1 MLINK
6 LCKTHWTQAIILP
19 MNWLRLLTASSSECE
34 DDQDLERIIKSGNA
48 EPGFTTILTEH

>member
-19 MNWLRLLTASSSECE
+19 MNWIRLLTASSSERE
-34 DDQDLERIIKSGNA
+34 DDQDLERIIKRGKA
-48 EPGFTTILTEH
+48 EPGFTTILTEY